1 MNNEKRKVSEKE
13 IVREKLYSPTMAR
26 PRPIGPK
33 AAQMRKNRLSKD
45 LPVSAYML
53 NGRAVRIVSLPI
65 RPDLYRF
72 FQHESLKFALS
83 HRARVIGILNDAL
96 KREKQL
102 VESNSPDAL
111 NDESLFLVDGSAF
124 EKISIAVDVEF
135 YAWAKKRSNEFFIRR
150 KCFVAKVLEL
160 AMIREKERIE
170 QELNFNAN

>member
-1 MNNEKRKVSEKE
+1 MHNEKEKIREKE

-33 AAQMRKNRLSKD
+33 AAQMRKKRLSKD
-45 LPVSAYML
+45 LPISCYML
-53 NGRAVRIVSLPI
+53 NNRAMRIVALPI

-83 HRARVIGILNDAL
+83 HRARVIGILNEAL
-96 KREKQL
+96 KREKEL
-102 VESNSPDAL
+102 VESNSADAL
-111 NDESLFLVDGSAF
+111 NDESIFLVDGSAF
-124 EKISIAVDVEF
+124 EKISVAVDVEY
-135 YAWAKKRSNEFFIRR
+135 YAWAKTRSNHFFIRR